1 MRLSIIT
8 ACVLAVS
15 VVLTG
20 CEKKEATKP
29 ASTSTSAPRLGIR
42 PNGDEAIKIDMSK
55 IAPDEK
61 KIFDYIDEHID
72 EHVQNLQKWIQQ
84 PSVSNSGEGIPET
97 AEMVKGFFDKL
108 GCQESKVYDLGMT
121 EWGQPGNPV
130 VYAHCDEGAPKTVL
144 IYWMYDTMPVTQPD
158 LWVAPPFEGRLVDG
172 KTAGLNP
179 AFKKVLIGRGAVNS
193 KGPEMTELNAISSMK
208 AVMGKLPVNLIFI
221 AEGDEER
228 MSMGLRKFVTTH
240 PELIKPADA
249 MLMFGG
255 QSGNGAAGSGIR
267 GGSEGLMYIE
277 LTTSGTKWGR
287 GPTVSDIHGIFKR
300 SVDSPAWR
308 HIQMLASLTSKDGNT
323 PLISGF
329 KDGYQELS
337 PADTERLK
345 AAASKMDL
353 KVSAQNLGV
362 ARFISDDPFTVL
374 KASRYG
380 TAFNL
385 DGIWGGN
392 MYAGGS
398 GAILPNKITS
408 KHSIRY
414 VPNMHSS
421 DILKAIRAQLDKNG
435 YKDVE
440 VRLIGDQPWST
451 MSYDTDIAHSVEKM
465 YDKFGISYQMPAS
478 GESILMDSG
487 GSGAWPGYLF
497 TNGHQG
503 DPKITPIGIPIAGG
517 GVGYGGRAH
526 AANEYW
532 LIEGADKTYGIAGAE
547 KSIVDE
553 LLNYANTT
561 TVPTKSGK

>member
-1 MRLSIIT
+1 MRP
-8 ACVLAVS
+8 VLVN
-15 VVLTG
+15 VVLLSTVIALSG
-20 CEKKEATKP
+20 CKEKTAANAPAVAKKAT
-29 ASTSTSAPRLGIR
+29 LGIR
-42 PNGDEAIKIDMSK
+42 PAGDESIKIDLSK
-55 IAPDEK
+55 ISPEEQK
-61 KIFDYIDEHID
+61 VFQYIDEHID
-72 EHVQNLQKWIQQ
+72 EHVENLQHWIQQ
-84 PSVSNSGEGIPET
+84 PSISNSGEGVPET

-108 GCQESKVYDLGMT
+108 GCQETKVYDVGMT

-130 VYAHCDEGAPKTVL
+130 VYARLDSGAPKTLL

-179 AFKKVLIGRGAVNS
+179 AYKKVLIGRGAVNS
-193 KGPEMTELNAISSMK
+193 KGPEMTELNALMSMK
-208 AVMGKLPVNLIFI
+208 SVMGKLPVNLIFI

-255 QSGNGAAGSGIR
+255 QSGNGAASSGVR
-267 GGSEGLMYIE
+267 GGSEGLMYVE

-323 PLISGF
+323 PLIDGF
-329 KDGYQELS
+329 RNGYQDLS
-337 PADTERLK
+337 PGDMERLK
-345 AAASKMDL
+345 VAASKMDL
-353 KVSAQNLGV
+353 KQSAANLGV
-362 ARFISDDPFTVL
+362 ARFISDDPLTVM

-414 VPNMHSS
+414 VPNMHSA
-421 DILKAIRAQLDKNG
+421 DILKSIRAQLDKNG

-451 MSYDTDIAHSVEKM
+451 MSYDTDVARAVEKM
-465 YDKFGISYQMPAS
+465 YDKFGISYQVPAS

-503 DPKITPIGIPIAGG
+503 DPNITPIGLPIAGG

-532 LIEGADKTYGIAGAE
+532 LIEGADKTYGMAGAE

-553 LLNYANTT
+553 LMNYANTT
-561 TVPTKSGK
+561 TTPTKSKVQ